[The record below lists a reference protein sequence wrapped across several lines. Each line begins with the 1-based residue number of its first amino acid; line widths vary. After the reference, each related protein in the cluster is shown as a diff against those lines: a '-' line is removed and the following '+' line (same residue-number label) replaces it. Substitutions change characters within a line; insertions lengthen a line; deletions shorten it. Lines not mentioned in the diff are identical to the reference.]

1 MGSTAADFAN
11 FPVPYV
17 LKRRNANRETVN
29 EPLRAAPSKLDSR
42 TVLPYHGTA
51 RWRTAVTKSIDL
63 VRIRSALKGK
73 KLAGFRTETERSK
86 SAVVKVG
93 KPKEGFTKSGKTPTG
108 KRGS

>member
-1 MGSTAADFAN
+1 M
-11 FPVPYV
+11 
-17 LKRRNANRETVN
+17 
-29 EPLRAAPSKLDSR
+29 
-42 TVLPYHGTA
+42 
-51 RWRTAVTKSIDL
+51 TKSIDL